1 MATTS
6 PSPATGGSI
15 SGYKQYY
22 ECLANAGD
30 NLDLKRL
37 CSPKI
42 DFGTTPTI
50 PPEYASAGADA
61 AAKSEIQT
69 SEATLAFQIV
79 IDSPRCFAPDLVAQ
93 AHQSLGK

>member
-6 PSPATGGSI
+6 PPAATGGGI
-15 SGYKQYY
+15 TGYKQYY
-22 ECLANAGD
+22 DCLANAGD

-42 DFGTTPTI
+42 DPGTTPTI
-50 PPEYASAGADA
+50 SPEYASAAADA
-61 AAKSEIQT
+61 AAKSDIQT

-79 IDSPRCFAPDLVAQ
+79 IDSPGCFAPDLVAQ